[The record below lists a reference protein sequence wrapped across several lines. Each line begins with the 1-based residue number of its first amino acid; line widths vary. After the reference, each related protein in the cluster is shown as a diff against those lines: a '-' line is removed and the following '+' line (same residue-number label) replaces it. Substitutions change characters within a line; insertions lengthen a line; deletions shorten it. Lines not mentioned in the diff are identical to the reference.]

1 MVLEGKAS
9 DWKPVFS
16 GVPHGSQTGPLLF
29 ILYINDLTN
38 HIDSCELSIYA
49 DDSKLFKEI
58 SSVADCQLV
67 QKDLDSVCL
76 WCET

>member
-9 DWKPVFS
+9 DWKPVLS
-16 GVPHGSQTGPLLF
+16 GVPRGSLIGPPLF

-38 HIDSCELSIYA
+38 HADSCEISLYA
-49 DDSKLFKEI
+49 DDS
-58 SSVADCQLV
+58 SVIDCQLV
-67 QKDLDSVCL
+67 QKDLNSVCL